1 MSKTLF
7 VVSGKLQVLDLIL
20 AMVKAQ
26 TDDKVVLVSNY
37 TQTLDMFEKLC
48 KLRGFVFHVL
58 LTVAL
63 AVWSLVSQSM
73 IFLHPQTAQYHFYR
87 QLQ

>member
-1 MSKTLF
+1 MVYNRDKLLLGASIVRQFSLSTWNEHTIWCLYYPLAVF
-7 VVSGKLQVLDLIL
+7 FAGKMQVLDFLL

-48 KLRGFVFHVL
+48 KLRG
-58 LTVAL
+58 
-63 AVWSLVSQSM
+63 
-73 IFLHPQTAQYHFYR
+73 
-87 QLQ
+87 